1 MPLQA
6 QVGNDTF
13 SYPTLELPFMAK
25 DFDFDTV
32 KSFLPAE
39 GGKRVDEQSEKQ
51 SVFSNDEESKSNMR
65 FAPSHK
71 SDISKKEHHFDP
83 TTMATTFI
91 VRQKPWESHKSHS
104 STV

>member
-1 MPLQA
+1 MPF
-6 QVGNDTF
+6 T
-13 SYPTLELPFMAK
+13 AK

-32 KSFLPAE
+32 KSFLPSE
-39 GGKRVDEQSEKQ
+39 GGKGEKRVEEQSEKQ

-83 TTMATTFI
+83 TSMATTFI